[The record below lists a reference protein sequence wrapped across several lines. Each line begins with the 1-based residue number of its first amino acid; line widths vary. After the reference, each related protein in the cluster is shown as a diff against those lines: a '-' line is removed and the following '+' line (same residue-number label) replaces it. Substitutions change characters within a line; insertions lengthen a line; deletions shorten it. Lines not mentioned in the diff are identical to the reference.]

1 MKYILTCSASI
12 QAMAREKMTVTADT
26 LDEAWEK
33 AKRRFVRQ
41 FHTRKMYV
49 AITGLEHI
57 SD

>member
-1 MKYILTCSASI
+1 MKYILTCNDSI
-12 QAMAREKMTVTADT
+12 QSMAREKMTVTADT

-33 AKRRFVRQ
+33 AKQRFVRK

-49 AITGLEHI
+49 TITVVERI